1 MQFWDFT
8 FSNAFWREIICVRAL
23 SVSRVQTGGR
33 MDSHGSWTRA
43 LWRAGPGVRRPAA
56 RASLWGQSPARH
68 ARGQTGK
75 SGTEDGLGL
84 FPGRDILSKRK
95 EGGGSNMGAKDITVE
110 QFKGTWANYSNRRI
124 EPGNK
129 QDLCYSMRWIIMDVW
144 QKIIR

>member
-1 MQFWDFT
+1 M
-8 FSNAFWREIICVRAL
+8 CAL
-23 SVSRVQTGGR
+23 YLWVEYRLADGWTLMAPELERYDGPGR
-33 MDSHGSWTRA
+33 
-43 LWRAGPGVRRPAA
+43 GVRRPAA

-84 FPGRDILSKRK
+84 FPGRDILSKRR
-95 EGGGSNMGAKDITVE
+95 EGGSNMGAKDITVE